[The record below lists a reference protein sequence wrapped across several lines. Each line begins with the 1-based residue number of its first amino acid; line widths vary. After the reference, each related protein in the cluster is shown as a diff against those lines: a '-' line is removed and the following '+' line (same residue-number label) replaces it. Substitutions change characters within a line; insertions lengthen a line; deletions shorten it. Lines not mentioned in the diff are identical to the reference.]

1 MISNNTIYGAVNFK
15 HVYCKANEILTVTR
29 SIDAFPFKVRPL
41 INEMSDISLCSYKKA
56 LNKYNISIDVFGSE
70 SAVIME
76 YRGMLIIFYDQDE
89 PSYRIRFSI
98 VHEYG
103 HYVLGHEFN
112 LKKEDP
118 KYAIQEIEAN
128 CFAAQ
133 LLMPE
138 QILRECRGRG
148 KVLSTDYI
156 VDSFGVSREA
166 AEKRQKT
173 MATTIYEW
181 KSRAEKEYDDI
192 ILFKYITGTMR
203 R

>member
-1 MISNNTIYGAVNFK
+1 MLYRKLKQTVLQHNF
-15 HVYCKANEILTVTR
+15 
-29 SIDAFPFKVRPL
+29 F
-41 INEMSDISLCSYKKA
+41 
-56 LNKYNISIDVFGSE
+56 
-70 SAVIME
+70 
-76 YRGMLIIFYDQDE
+76 
-89 PSYRIRFSI
+89 
-98 VHEYG
+98 
-103 HYVLGHEFN
+103 
-112 LKKEDP
+112 
-118 KYAIQEIEAN
+118 
-128 CFAAQ
+128 
-133 LLMPE
+133 MPE

-192 ILFKYITGTMR
+192 ILFKYITGMMR